1 MRVLPVVEAVVD
13 AALAEHGAVDIL
25 LGGVV
30 VNDVEDDFYPRT
42 VQGFDHVAQVVR
54 AAVAAVGNVVRVDVV
69 TPVVAHAAPLQVDF
83 VKVLA
88 DGQELNGGNAKLFE
102 VADAG
107 FVRKSGEGT
116 AYGWRDSGVTL
127 AIAFDVQFV
136 NDGVAPR
143 GAQRN
148 VAFPVVVAGSD
159 DDAFRRYRRVIA
171 RVRMVIE
178 REFVRR
184 TVFGQVVQRAGVGIQ
199 QEFLRVVAIAR
210 FHRAVHTPAVTLPRF
225 DTCHEDVPD
234 VVAAVLHVNTGLHPI
249 PAIEAEGHGAGMA
262 TDQREVHPAFAVNGG
277 EMAAER
283 IGLPAMAEQRRAFYF
298 HASAPFSPS

>member
-1 MRVLPVVEAVVD
+1 
-13 AALAEHGAVDIL
+13 
-25 LGGVV
+25 
-30 VNDVEDDFYPRT
+30 
-42 VQGFDHVAQVVR
+42 
-54 AAVAAVGNVVRVDVV
+54 
-69 TPVVAHAAPLQVDF
+69 
-83 VKVLA
+83 
-88 DGQELNGGNAKLFE
+88 
-102 VADAG
+102 
-107 FVRKSGEGT
+107 
-116 AYGWRDSGVTL
+116 
-127 AIAFDVQFV
+127 
-136 NDGVAPR
+136 
-143 GAQRN
+143 
-148 VAFPVVVAGSD
+148 
-159 DDAFRRYRRVIA
+159 
-171 RVRMVIE
+171 MVIE

-184 TVFGQVVQRAGVGIQ
+184 AVFGQVVQRAGVGIQ